1 MKTPFFRRRSHH
13 DAAQFMGFISCVER
27 SNQGNK
33 KPVYQ
38 NSEGGQI
45 ETRVFLTEYSGKN
58 AYKLCRHPFF
68 QKLNE
73 LFTGLKLS
81 SQELVEDGHLTTRG
95 SLFYRGFH
103 RCRCNIVLILV
114 IINRRYRDFWYFP
127 LLGRLIVHLCSG
139 RGVCISRSIP
149 CFVCRKLGPAPRAEI
164 CV

>member
-13 DAAQFMGFISCVER
+13 DAAQSMGFISCEER

-38 NSEGGQI
+38 NSEGVQI

-73 LFTGLKLS
+73 LFIRLTYRLRNLWRMVISLPGGAFFTGGFTGAGATSCS
-81 SQELVEDGHLTTRG
+81 SSSSSTVDT
-95 SLFYRGFH
+95 
-103 RCRCNIVLILV
+103 V
-114 IINRRYRDFWYFP
+114 IFGTF
-127 LLGRLIVHLCSG
+127 LCWVG
-139 RGVCISRSIP
+139 
-149 CFVCRKLGPAPRAEI
+149 
-164 CV
+164 